1 MPESFRSQADS
12 SPILVCFGDSL
23 TAGYQV
29 QVETGMPLPDSPY
42 GEFLQGWLGARGK
55 VSVKGICG
63 EITSD
68 MVTRFVRDVLDVIP
82 SHTVI
87 LGGTNDLG
95 WGVTLST
102 IITNLEHCYTLALA
116 AGIRPVGVTVPSI
129 RAEGHGTG
137 PLPAWLQSHLHSRL
151 ELNRLI
157 AERCE
162 RHHMPCVDLFQATSE
177 KSSFL
182 LAARFS
188 SDGLHLNAAGYLT
201 FARLVW
207 NEIFAE
213 RFGACPALPSE
224 ATD

>member
-1 MPESFRSQADS
+1 MPESFRAQTDS
-12 SPILVCFGDSL
+12 SPLLVCFGDSL

-29 QVETGMPLPDSPY
+29 QAETGMPLPDAPY
-42 GEFLQGWLGARGK
+42 GGFLQGWLGARGR
-55 VSVKGICG
+55 VTIQGICG
-63 EITSD
+63 ETTSD
-68 MVTRFVRDVLDVIP
+68 MVTRFSRDVLDVVP

-95 WGVTLST
+95 WGVAPAT
-102 IITNLEHCYTLALA
+102 IITNLERCYTLALT
-116 AGIRPVGVTVPSI
+116 AGVQAVGVTVPSI
-129 RAEGHGTG
+129 RAEGHSAGA
-137 PLPAWLQSHLHSRL
+137 LPAWLHSHLHSRL

-157 AERCE
+157 AESCE
-162 RHHMPCVDLFQATSE
+162 RHHMPCVDLFQATSD
-177 KSSFL
+177 SLYSFL
-182 LAARFS
+182 ATRFS

>member
-1 MPESFRSQADS
+1 MPENLKSQTG
-12 SPILVCFGDSL
+12 SPPLLVCFGDSL

-29 QVETGMPLPDSPY
+29 QAEMGIPLPDVPY
-42 GEFLQGWLGARGK
+42 GGFLQEWLGARGR

-63 EITSD
+63 ETTSD
-68 MVTRFVRDVLDVIP
+68 MMTRFSRDVIDVGP

-95 WGVTLST
+95 WNVSPST
-102 IITNLEHCYTLALA
+102 IMTNLERFYTSALA
-116 AGIRPVGVTVPSI
+116 AGIQPVGVTVPSI
-129 RAEGHGTG
+129 RVERHGGG
-137 PLPAWLQSHLHSRL
+137 PLLAWLQEHLRYRL

-162 RHHMPCVDLFQATSE
+162 RLHMPCVDLFQGTSE
-177 KSSFL
+177 TPSSL

-188 SDGLHLNAAGYLT
+188 SDGLHLNDVGYLT

-207 NEIFAE
+207 NAVFAD
-213 RFGACPALPSE
+213 RFGACPA
-224 ATD
+224 